1 MNKLRFAVV
10 LLLGSLVILGMLIG
24 ASLDEATRKLAHD
37 IFQQLIEINTTDSVG
52 STTAAAEAMSKRLLA
67 AGFAAGDIK
76 VLGPNDR
83 KGNLVARYH
92 GTGSLKPVLIIGHLD
107 VVEARRED
115 WTTDPFQFVETDGY
129 FYGRGTQDMKVSDAI
144 LVTTFIRFK
153 REGYQPDR
161 DIILALTADE
171 EGGKSNGV
179 DWLLKNHRELVDA
192 AFALNPD
199 SGGVTT
205 VKGKPLNVDVE
216 ANEKLYAD
224 FELDASNRGGH
235 SSLPVPDNTIYHIAD
250 ALSRLEHAPFPF
262 ELNPITRTY
271 FERRAALESGQM
283 ASDMKAI
290 LLRPPDTKAIARL
303 SMDARFNS
311 LMRTTCVATRL
322 NAGHANNALPQ
333 QAQAI
338 VNCRILPGHSMEEV
352 RQELIRVFA
361 DPKITVKYVD
371 NAYHVMDRAPETK
384 AFAPVLPPAEVM
396 RPLERVTDT
405 MWPGAPVIPEM
416 ETGASDSVYTIAAG
430 IPSYGISGVALDQDD
445 VRAHGKDE
453 RVRVGSFYDG
463 VEFYYRYL
471 RALTGAK

>member
-1 MNKLRFAVV
+1 MNKLRFAV
-10 LLLGSLVILGMLIG
+10 LLVLGSL
-24 ASLDEATRKLAHD
+24 AAAPLDEATRKLARD

-52 STTAAAEAMSKRLLA
+52 STTVAANAMAKRLLD
-67 AGFAAGDIK
+67 AGFAAEDVK

-92 GTGSLKPVLIIGHLD
+92 GTGSGGLKPILIIAHLD

-115 WTTDPFQFVETDGY
+115 WTTDPFKFVEKDGY

-153 REGYQPDR
+153 REGYKPDR

-171 EGGKSNGV
+171 EGGSSNGV
-179 DWLLKNHRELVDA
+179 DWLLKNHRDLVDA

-224 FELDASNRGGH
+224 FDLEATNPGGH
-235 SSLPVPDNTIYHIAD
+235 SSLPVPDNAIYHIAD
-250 ALSRLEHAPFPF
+250 ALSRLEHAPFPI

-271 FERRAALESGQM
+271 FERRSALESGQT
-283 ASDMKAI
+283 AADMKAI
-290 LLRPPDTKAIARL
+290 VRTPPDPDAISRL
-303 SMDARFNS
+303 TMDPRFNS
-311 LMRTTCVATRL
+311 LLRTTCVATRL
-322 NAGHANNALPQ
+322 SAGHANNALPQ
-333 QAQAI
+333 KAQAN
-338 VNCRILPGHSMEEV
+338 VNCRIIPGHSTEEV
-352 RQELIRVFA
+352 RQELIRIFA

-371 NAYHVMDRAPETK
+371 NGGHVFDRGPDTK

-396 RPLERVTDT
+396 QPLERVTDS
-405 MWPGAPVIPEM
+405 MWPSAPVIPEM

-453 RVRVGSFYDG
+453 RVTEKSFYDG
-463 VEFYYRYL
+463 VEFYYLYL
-471 RALTGAK
+471 KALTGAR